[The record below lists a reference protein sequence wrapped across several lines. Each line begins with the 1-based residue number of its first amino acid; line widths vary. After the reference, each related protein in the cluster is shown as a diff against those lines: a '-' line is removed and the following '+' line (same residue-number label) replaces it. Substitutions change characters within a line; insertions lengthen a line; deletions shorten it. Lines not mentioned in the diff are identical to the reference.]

1 MVGLGSYTRHHE
13 RDTMQ
18 LADLVYLRCPTCHAA
33 LRLHI
38 GDGIHGSVRCARN
51 THTYDIRQGIL
62 DLLTPTRPHSMA
74 AWSNE
79 WRLTA
84 WAYERIWRPYAL
96 SILSGTSF
104 GYDREQAILGEAFAH
119 TRGLVVDIACSN
131 GLYAR
136 IIAKAYP
143 QKSVIGIDRSMP
155 MLIEAQRRAVA
166 ARLPISYI
174 RADARTLPIPSGVA
188 EGIVIGGSLNEM
200 EELSRVFAEI
210 SRIATP
216 TSTLINMA
224 LIRAS
229 SFFGKQIQAVLAP
242 GGITFFDPD
251 AIIAQLARYG
261 WHIQSSAITGIVW
274 FIRATRSGA

>member
-1 MVGLGSYTRHHE
+1 MVGMSSYTRYHE
-13 RDTMQ
+13 RDIMQ
-18 LADLVYLRCPTCHAA
+18 LADLVYLRCPACHAA

-38 GDGIHGSVRCARN
+38 GDGTHGSVRCTRN

-79 WRLTA
+79 WWLTA

-104 GYDREQAILGEAFAH
+104 GYDREQAILREAYTH
-119 TRGLVVDIACSN
+119 TRGLIVDLACSN

-136 IIAKAYP
+136 LIAKAYP
-143 QKSVIGIDRSMP
+143 QKSIIGIDRSMP
-155 MLIEAQRRAVA
+155 MLIEAQRRAEA

-174 RADARTLPIPSGVA
+174 RADARILPMPGGVA
-188 EGIVIGGSLNEM
+188 DGIVIGGSLNEM
-200 EELSRVFAEI
+200 EEIPRVFAEI

-216 TSTLINMA
+216 TSTLVNMA
-224 LIRAS
+224 LIRAT
-229 SFFGKQIQAVLAP
+229 SFLGKITQAALAP

-261 WHIQSSAITGIVW
+261 WHIQSSTITGIVW
-274 FIRATRSGA
+274 FINATRTGA